1 MNDLTRKDTIG
12 SLAILA
18 AIVVSALCAMYTAE
32 VEATTANREAAMC
45 EGQA

>member
-1 MNDLTRKDTIG
+1 MNDLTRKDTVG

-18 AIVVSALCAMYTAE
+18 AIAVSAVCALFTAE
-32 VEATTANREAAMC
+32 VEATNATREAAMC